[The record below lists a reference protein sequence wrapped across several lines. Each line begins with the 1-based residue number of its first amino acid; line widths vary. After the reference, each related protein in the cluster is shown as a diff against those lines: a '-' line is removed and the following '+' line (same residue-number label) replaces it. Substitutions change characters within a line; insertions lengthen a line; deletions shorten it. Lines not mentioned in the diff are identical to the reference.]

1 VTDFCI
7 FCEIVAG
14 EAPST
19 KVYEDDRT
27 LAFMDINP
35 ATDGHTLVIPK
46 AHARDLFDL
55 TDEDADAMFRSVR
68 RVAAAVKDAFQVGGV
83 NLVQANGAVAFQ
95 TVFHVHV
102 HVVPR
107 YRIDELALP
116 WIPRPGDR
124 SKIAACGDL
133 LRATLSGPPP

>member
-1 VTDFCI
+1 M
-7 FCEIVAG
+7 AG
-14 EAPST
+14 DAPSA

-35 ATDGHTLVIPK
+35 ATDGHTLVVPK

-68 RVAAAVKDAFQVGGV
+68 RVAAAVKEAFQVGGV

-107 YRIDELALP
+107 YRIDELTLP

-133 LRATLSGPPP
+133 LRQTLSADV

>member
-1 VTDFCI
+1 VSDCI
-7 FCEIVAG
+7 FCAIVAG
-14 EAPST
+14 DAPAT
-19 KVYEDDRT
+19 RVYEDERT

-35 ATDGHTLVIPK
+35 ATDGHALVIPK

-55 TDEDADAMFRSVR
+55 GDEDADAMFRAVR
-68 RVAAAVKDAFQVGGV
+68 TVAAAAKDAFGVGGV

-107 YRIDELALP
+107 YRFDELALP

-124 SKIAACGDL
+124 SMIANCGES
-133 LRATLSGPPP
+133 LRAVLGQ